1 MPPAVEVWSP
11 NHWTAREVLE
21 LPLKIQ
27 INTLQRKIIVLIVST
42 CNIHSVQCSIR
53 SYIQTN
59 RKMQSIFK
67 EKTPSLGKM
76 AQILDLADK
85 VAIMD
90 NLKNEKKYSEQ

>member
-1 MPPAVEVWSP
+1 
-11 NHWTAREVLE
+11 
-21 LPLKIQ
+21 
-27 INTLQRKIIVLIVST
+27 
-42 CNIHSVQCSIR
+42 
-53 SYIQTN
+53 
-59 RKMQSIFK
+59 MQSIFK